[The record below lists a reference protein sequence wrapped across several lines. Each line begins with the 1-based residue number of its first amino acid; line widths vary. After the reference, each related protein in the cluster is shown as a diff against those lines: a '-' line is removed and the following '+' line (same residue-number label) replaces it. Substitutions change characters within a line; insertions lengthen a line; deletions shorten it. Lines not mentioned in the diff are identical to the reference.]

1 MEKETEMGT
10 ETGTRWRKSPK
21 SSSHACTML
30 LDLMDGETPR
40 QLGLHHVPQVPA
52 LGNLERVRLAAFG
65 LVDRIRLAVALLTA
79 R

>member
-1 MEKETEMGT
+1 
-10 ETGTRWRKSPK
+10 
-21 SSSHACTML
+21 ML
-30 LDLMDGETPR
+30 LDLMDGETQR

-65 LVDRIRLAVALLTA
+65 LVERIHLAVALLPA